1 VVAGGRRYR
10 LRRGIG
16 QALLAHGGGVVVED
30 SLAGWLDFVIGW
42 HTH

>member
-16 QALLAHGGGVVVED
+16 QALLAHGGGVVED